1 MVSRFIELVSCLLFP
16 NYLKNRWINR
26 IDQTL
31 QLDNFDI
38 DDMSKFLVDIV
49 IPLKPSESI
58 VELGCHDGKRLAALK
73 KFLNN
78 SNVVFEGIDVNSS
91 VIEFGKLKY
100 KHLNN
105 FNLEVADLFDFIK
118 KREFELVFTYATLM
132 YIHPFKLR
140 ALLESLINQS
150 KIVVVIEPVTSY
162 KILTVFPRR
171 NSSYTHNYK
180 NIFKGIIENRN
191 IHCKTIELPKN
202 LWKPKYGVP
211 YAYIIS
217 NNDKF

>member
-1 MVSRFIELVSCLLFP
+1 MVSRFIKLVSCFLFP
-16 NYLKNRWINR
+16 NYLKNRWINH

-38 DDMSKFLVDIV
+38 DDMSKFLADIV

-73 KFLNN
+73 TILSN
-78 SNVVFEGIDVNSS
+78 SKVVFEGIDVNSS
-91 VIEFGKLKY
+91 VIEFGRLKY
-100 KHLNN
+100 KHLND

-118 KREFELVFTYATLM
+118 EKEFELVFTYATLM

-150 KIVVVIEPVTSY
+150 KIVVMIEPVASY
-162 KILTVFPRR
+162 KFLTVFPRR
-171 NSSYTHNYK
+171 NLSFTHNYNK
-180 NIFKGIIENRN
+180 IFDSMPHVKYQVLN
-191 IHCKTIELPKN
+191 LPKD
-202 LWKPKYGVP
+202 LWKPAFGAP
-211 YAYIIS
+211 FAFIIS
-217 NNDKF
+217 SENKD